1 MVQSSLRVKPRKR
14 IGKNGAREIRKEG
27 NIPAI
32 LYGLGENS
40 LPLIVKPDE
49 LKKALSNDA
58 GINTVL
64 QLEIEG
70 SKSRGKKFSMLKE
83 VQKDSLKN
91 RVIHLDFLAIDMKK
105 NVRVKVPINT
115 FGRSEGERKGGR
127 LEKLLRNLDIECLPN
142 DIPNSIEIDVTNLN
156 IGDYIDIANLGLGE
170 ELKPLRSGD
179 VKVVHVLSERSAAME
194 TEEEIEEEEQQQEP
208 ESQE

>member
-194 TEEEIEEEEQQQEP
+194 TEEEIEEEQQQEP